1 MISLFPQLCVLF
13 RLALAI
19 LLDILK
25 LVKQLAVTVR
35 GREYPLLFIARQL
48 TNCII
53 QCQDH
58 INCTHVH

>member
-53 QCQDH
+53 Q
-58 INCTHVH
+58 